1 MPHSQSGC
9 EFLRFI
15 AVYQVIDRQHLQ
27 SGNDNL
33 VDQWKETGTGRV
45 AFHLQ
50 FFIGLYSKRRM
61 SGEVPLFPAM
71 IISSERAGGSM
82 EDQQIFHFSFGEL
95 LKTHRKRKRLTQK
108 QLSQQLGVHANT
120 ISSWELGTYLPDTR
134 GLVLELAR
142 HLTLDEQETRQL
154 LEASLTALAPHW
166 LVPLP
171 RNPFF
176 TGREEILEALHMQ
189 LHVEQV
195 VALTQ
200 SYAIRGLGGIGKTQ
214 IALEYAYRH
223 TLEYSAIFWIDA
235 ETIEHIMSSLLRIA
249 ELLQLPERQE
259 ADQQRIVAAVQRWL
273 NTHSQWLMIWDNVED
288 LKLLQRLLPSTRQ
301 GAVLVTTRHQA
312 LGTLARGMDLAPME
326 REEGMLFVLRRAKV
340 LDPDATS
347 EQIHKLA
354 VSMPAEYAAAE
365 KLVEAMG
372 GVPLAIDQAGAYI
385 EETGCSVSTY
395 LQRYEQQRAR
405 LLDRRGDLGG
415 DHPHSLTTTFL
426 LASKRIEREQ
436 SAAADLLHV
445 CVLLYAEAIPEELFL
460 AGASYLGPELASLAT
475 DPYQLD
481 QAIAVLRSL
490 SLVQRQPEA
499 RTLSIHRLL
508 QAVLRE
514 RMIESEQAEWLRRVI
529 AALNAIFPD
538 VTHEAWGQCERLLPH
553 VLAVATA
560 IPDCAGD
567 RELAE
572 ALQKAGDYLCYRARY
587 EQAEPLYQRALRI
600 AKRVWGPEHPQIAY
614 PLCSLAYLFYEQGK
628 YQQAEPLYHQALQ
641 IREQVLGPTHPDVAY
656 TLERLGMLYWKEGK
670 YERAKLLFQRA
681 LHIQELAKGA
691 EHSEIAHLLNDLA
704 ILSVEQGEHEQAEQ
718 LYQRALSMWE
728 RTLGANHP
736 NVAMAFNNL
745 ADLYIQQGKYEQ
757 AEPLCEQALS
767 IWKQALGAE
776 HPELAYPLRHL
787 ADLYM
792 EQGKY
797 EQAEP
802 MYQQALRIWE
812 EALGPDHPQVAHPL
826 NNLAVLYTV
835 QGKYEQAEPLFQ
847 RALTLREQHFGQHHP
862 EISQTLHDLA
872 IFYQKQG
879 NLSEAISLS
888 ERALEIRFQS
898 LGEAHPKTVATRAL
912 FTQLVQE
919 QGYTEE
925 GESCAGYISYPSAQS
940 GL

>member
-1 MPHSQSGC
+1 
-9 EFLRFI
+9 
-15 AVYQVIDRQHLQ
+15 
-27 SGNDNL
+27 
-33 VDQWKETGTGRV
+33 
-45 AFHLQ
+45 
-50 FFIGLYSKRRM
+50 
-61 SGEVPLFPAM
+61 
-71 IISSERAGGSM
+71 M
-82 EDQQIFHFSFGEL
+82 EDQQTFLFSFGEL
-95 LKTHRKRKRLTQK
+95 LKTYRKRKRLTQK

-142 HLTLDEQETRQL
+142 HLALDEQETRQL
-154 LEASLTALAPHW
+154 LEASLTALSPHW

-176 TGREEILEALHMQ
+176 TGREEILEALHTQ

-223 TLEYSAIFWIDA
+223 ALKYSAIFWIDA
-235 ETIEHIMSSLLRIA
+235 ETIEHVMSSLLRIA
-249 ELLQLPERQE
+249 ELLQLPERQD

-273 NTHSQWLMIWDNVED
+273 STHSQWLLIWDNVED
-288 LKLLQRLLPSTRQ
+288 LELLQRLLPSTRQ
-301 GAVLVTTRHQA
+301 GAILVTTRHQA
-312 LGTLARGMDLAPME
+312 LGTLARGMELAPMG

-340 LDPDATS
+340 LEPEPTS
-347 EQIHKLA
+347 EWMHQLA

-365 KLVEAMG
+365 KLVAAME
-372 GVPLAIDQAGAYI
+372 GVPLALDQAGAYI

-405 LLDRRGDLGG
+405 LLDRRGVLGG
-415 DHPHSLTTTFL
+415 DHPHSVTATFL
-426 LASKRIEREQ
+426 LASKQIEREQ
-436 SAAADLLHV
+436 SAATDLLHV
-445 CVLLYAEAIPEELFL
+445 CVLLHAEAIPEELFVE
-460 AGASYLGPELASLAT
+460 GAAYLGPELASLAT
-475 DPYQLD
+475 DPCQLD

-490 SLVQRQPEA
+490 SLVQRQPET

-514 RMIESEQAEWLRRVI
+514 RMSEPEQAEWLRRVI
-529 AALNAIFPD
+529 AALNAVFPD
-538 VTHEAWGQCERLLPH
+538 VTHEAWRQCERLLPH
-553 VLAVATA
+553 VLTVATA

-572 ALQKAGDYLCYRARY
+572 ALQKAADYLCDRARY
-587 EQAEPLYQRALRI
+587 EQAEPLYQRALSI
-600 AKRVWGPEHPQIAY
+600 GKQVWGPAHPQVAY
-614 PLCSLAYLFYEQGK
+614 PLCGLAYLFYEQGK

-641 IREQVLGPTHPDVAY
+641 IREQVLGPAHPDVAY
-656 TLERLGMLYWKEGK
+656 TLERLGLLYWKEGK
-670 YERAKLLFQRA
+670 YEQAKLLYQRA
-681 LHIQELAKGA
+681 LSIQEKAKGG

-704 ILSVEQGEHEQAEQ
+704 ILSVEQGEHEQAER
-718 LYQRALSMWE
+718 LYQRALSIWE

-736 NVAMAFNNL
+736 FAGMVLNNL
-745 ADLYIQQGKYEQ
+745 SDLYIQQGKYEQ
-757 AEPLCEQALS
+757 AEPLCEQALR

-776 HPELAYPLRHL
+776 YPEVAYALRHL

-802 MYQQALRIWE
+802 LYRQALRIWE
-812 EALGPDHPQVAHPL
+812 QALGPEHPNLAYPFHGLAILFTRQGKYEQAEPLYRQALRIWEQALGPEHPQVAHPL
-826 NNLAVLYTV
+826 NNLAALYTA
-835 QGKYEQAEPLFQ
+835 QGKYEQAELLFQ

-862 EISQTLHDLA
+862 EIAQTLHDLA

-879 NLSEAISLS
+879 NLGEAISLT
-888 ERALEIRFQS
+888 ERALEIRSQS
-898 LGEAHPKTVATRAL
+898 LGDAHPKTVATRAL
-912 FTQLVQE
+912 YTQLV
-919 QGYTEE
+919 
-925 GESCAGYISYPSAQS
+925 
-940 GL
+940 

>member
-1 MPHSQSGC
+1 
-9 EFLRFI
+9 
-15 AVYQVIDRQHLQ
+15 
-27 SGNDNL
+27 
-33 VDQWKETGTGRV
+33 
-45 AFHLQ
+45 
-50 FFIGLYSKRRM
+50 
-61 SGEVPLFPAM
+61 
-71 IISSERAGGSM
+71 M
-82 EDQQIFHFSFGEL
+82 EDQQTFLFSFGEL
-95 LKTHRKRKRLTQK
+95 LKTYRKRKRLTQK
-108 QLSQQLGVHANT
+108 QLSQQLGMHANT

-142 HLTLDEQETRQL
+142 HLALDEQETRQL
-154 LEASLTALAPHW
+154 LEASLTALSPHW

-176 TGREEILEALHMQ
+176 TGREEILEALHTQ

-223 TLEYSAIFWIDA
+223 ALEYSAIFWIDA
-235 ETIEHIMSSLLRIA
+235 EAIEHVMSSLLRIA
-249 ELLQLPERQE
+249 ELLQLSERQE

-273 NTHSQWLMIWDNVED
+273 STHSQWLLIWDNVED
-288 LKLLQRLLPSTRQ
+288 LELLQRLLPSIRQ

-312 LGTLARGMDLAPME
+312 LGTLARGMDLAPMG

-340 LDPDATS
+340 LEPEAAS
-347 EQIHKLA
+347 ERMHKLA
-354 VSMPAEYAAAE
+354 MSMPAEYAAAE
-365 KLVEAMG
+365 QLVEAMG
-372 GVPLAIDQAGAYI
+372 GVPLALDQAGAYI

-395 LQRYEQQRAR
+395 LQRYEQQHAR
-405 LLDRRGDLGG
+405 LLDRRGVLGG
-415 DHPHSLTTTFL
+415 DHPHSVTATFL

-445 CVLLYAEAIPEELFL
+445 CVLLHAEAIPEELFVE
-460 AGASYLGPELASLAT
+460 GAAHLGPELASLAT

-490 SLVQRQPEA
+490 SLVQRQPEKS
-499 RTLSIHRLL
+499 TLSMHRLL

-514 RMIESEQAEWLRRVI
+514 RMSEPEQAEWLRRVI
-529 AALNAIFPD
+529 AALNAVFPD

-553 VLAVATA
+553 VLTVATA

-572 ALQKAGDYLCYRARY
+572 ALQKAADYLCYHARY

-600 AKRVWGPEHPQIAY
+600 GKQVWGPAHPQVAY
-614 PLCSLAYLFYEQGK
+614 PLCGLAYLFYEQGK

-641 IREQVLGPTHPDVAY
+641 IREQVLGPEHPDVAY

-670 YERAKLLFQRA
+670 YEQAKLLYQRA
-681 LHIQELAKGA
+681 LSIQEKAKGG
-691 EHSEIAHLLNDLA
+691 EHSEIAHLLNDMA
-704 ILSVEQGEHEQAEQ
+704 ILSVEQGEHEQAER

-736 NVAMAFNNL
+736 FAGMVLNNL
-745 ADLYIQQGKYEQ
+745 SDLYIQQGKYEQ
-757 AEPLCEQALS
+757 AEPLCEQALR

-776 HPELAYPLRHL
+776 HPDVAYPLRHL

-802 MYQQALRIWE
+802 LYQQALRIWE
-812 EALGPDHPQVAHPL
+812 QALGSEHP
-826 NNLAVLYTV
+826 NLAYPIHGLAILFTR
-835 QGKYEQAEPLFQ
+835 QGKYEQAEPLYQQALRIWEQALGSEHPQLAHPLNNLAALYTAQGKYEQAELLFQ

-872 IFYQKQG
+872 VFYQKQG
-879 NLSEAISLS
+879 NLSEAISLT
-888 ERALEIRFQS
+888 ERALEIRSQS
-898 LGEAHPKTVATRAL
+898 LGDAHPKTVATRSL
-912 FTQLVQE
+912 YTQLVLIRM
-919 QGYTEE
+919 Y
-925 GESCAGYISYPSAQS
+925 
-940 GL
+940 